1 MPGNARRAASRWWSR
16 KIDME
21 KHRKG
26 IEVSLAIA
34 EAVGQAD
41 CDVISAYPITPQTHI
56 VEHLSEMVADG
67 HLDAEFVPVESEH
80 SAMSVCCGAA
90 AVGARTFTS
99 TSSQGLALMAEI
111 FFIASSLRLPVV
123 MALANRSLS
132 GPLSIW
138 NDHTDTMMVRDGG
151 WIHVFVENGQEAY
164 DHVFWA
170 FRVAEDPAVRL
181 PVAINLDGFIM
192 THMIEPI
199 LFEDDE
205 LVKGYIPEYRMEKP
219 LHPDA
224 PLSMG
229 CFGMPEIY
237 TEAQMARE
245 RALVGS
251 YPVCLK
257 AWEEWAALTGRRYSP
272 VETYRT
278 EDAEY
283 CIVTMGSLGETA
295 MAAVDELRE
304 QGERVGV
311 IRIRLWRPFPF
322 EDLYGA
328 VAGKKTLIVLDR
340 AISFGG
346 PGGPVASEIRSAL
359 YRKTDAPA
367 VVNYVAGLAGRDVAV
382 DDFKNIIIE
391 GRDKA
396 ERGETFGFTLYGL
409 RA

>member
-1 MPGNARRAASRWWSR
+1 MARERR
-16 KIDME
+16 
-21 KHRKG
+21 G

-41 CDVISAYPITPQTHI
+41 CDLIAAYPITPQTHI

-99 TSSQGLALMAEI
+99 TSAQGLALMAEI
-111 FFIASSLRLPVV
+111 FFIASAMRLPVV

-132 GPLSIW
+132 APLSIW

-181 PVAINLDGFIM
+181 PVAINIDGFIM

-199 LFEDDE
+199 EFEDDE
-205 LVKGYIPEYRMEKP
+205 LVRRYIPEFRMEKA
-219 LHPDA
+219 LHPDS
-224 PLSMG
+224 PVSMG
-229 CFGMPEIY
+229 CFAMPEIY

-245 RALVGS
+245 KALVGS
-251 YPVCLK
+251 YATCIK
-257 AWEEWAALTGRRYSP
+257 AWEEWEGLTGRRYHP
-272 VETYRT
+272 VETYRAD
-278 EDAEY
+278 DAEY

-304 QGERVGV
+304 QGEKAGV
-311 IRIRLWRPFPF
+311 IKLRLWRPFPF
-322 EDLYGA
+322 DELYR
-328 VAGKKTLIVLDR
+328 VTEGKKALIVLDR

-346 PGGPVASEIRSAL
+346 PGGPVALELRSAM
-359 YRKTDAPA
+359 YRRPQAPA
-367 VVNYVAGLAGRDVAV
+367 IVDYVAGLASRDVTV
-382 DDFKNIIIE
+382 EDFKAIILE
-391 GRDKA
+391 GKEKA
-396 ERGETFGFTLYGL
+396 ERGDIAGFTLYGL
-409 RA
+409 RG

>member
-1 MPGNARRAASRWWSR
+1 MARERR
-16 KIDME
+16 
-21 KHRKG
+21 G
-26 IEVSLAIA
+26 IEISLAIA

-41 CDVISAYPITPQTHI
+41 CDVIAAYPITPQTHI
-56 VEHLSEMVADG
+56 VEHLSEMVANG

-111 FFIASSLRLPVV
+111 FFIASAMRLPVV

-132 GPLSIW
+132 APLSIW

-181 PVAINLDGFIM
+181 PVAINIDGFIL

-199 LFEDDE
+199 EFEDDE
-205 LVKGYIPEYRMEKP
+205 LIKRYIPEYKMEKP
-219 LHPDA
+219 LHPDN
-224 PLSMG
+224 PVSMG
-229 CFGMPEIY
+229 CFAMPEIY

-245 RALVGS
+245 KALVGS
-251 YPVCLK
+251 YATCIK
-257 AWEEWAALTGRRYSP
+257 GWEEWATLTGRSYQP
-272 VETYRT
+272 VETYRA

-283 CIVTMGSLGETA
+283 CAVTMGSLGETA
-295 MAAVDELRE
+295 MAAADELRE
-304 QGERVGV
+304 EGEKVGV
-311 IRIRLWRPFPF
+311 IKIRLWRPFPF
-322 EDLYGA
+322 QDFYRATE
-328 VAGKKTLIVLDR
+328 GKEALIVLDR

-346 PGGPVASEIRSAL
+346 PGGPVALEVRSAL
-359 YRKTDAPA
+359 YRRPQAPA
-367 VVNYVAGLAGRDVAV
+367 VVNYVAGLASRDVTV
-382 DDFKNIIIE
+382 EDFKTIMLE
-391 GRDKA
+391 GKA
-396 ERGETFGFTLYGL
+396 KAAAGDTAGFTLYGV
-409 RA
+409 RE